1 MKLKII
7 IYLTIYLLNIGNLYS
22 IENKILLKIDNELIT
37 SIDIYNYSKYLV
49 KLDTDLKNLKDEEIY
64 EIAKNLL
71 VKQKIKKIKIFK
83 DNISTNIERETMDSY
98 INSIFASKGINNLDD
113 YEKFIKSINLNYEMM
128 KDYLENELIWNN
140 IIFKKFSSGV
150 KINKNEL
157 EKKIRNTN
165 NINTISYLLSE
176 IVFEAKNRSEINQKY
191 VKIKDTIEKDGFKK
205 AALIHS
211 TSDSS
216 SDGGNI
222 GWINENSVNK
232 KIFDIISNLKVKE
245 YSKPILFQG
254 GFLILMLEEKKSI
267 KREINV
273 EKELNRLVNLM
284 TNQQLNRYSNIYFNK
299 VKKEVQI
306 NEF

>member
-7 IYLTIYLLNIGNLYS
+7 IYLLIYLLNIGNLYS

-71 VKQKIKKIKIFK
+71 VKQKIKKIKIIK
-83 DNISTNIERETMDSY
+83 DNISTNIERETMDAY
-98 INSIFASKGINNLDD
+98 INSIFASKGMNNLDD
-113 YEKFIKSINLNYEMM
+113 YEKFIKSINLNYEIM

-140 IIFKKFSSGV
+140 IIFKKFSSSV

-165 NINTISYLLSE
+165 NVNTISYLLSE
-176 IVFEAKNRSEINQKY
+176 IVYEAENRSEINQKY
-191 VKIKDTIEKDGFKK
+191 LKIKDTIEKDGFKK
-205 AALIHS
+205 AVLIHS
-211 TSDSS
+211 TADSS
-216 SDGGNI
+216 SNGGNI

-232 KIFDIISNLKVKE
+232 KILNIISNLKVKE

-254 GFLILMLEEKKSI
+254 GFLILMVEEKKTV
-267 KREINV
+267 KREVNV
-273 EKELNRLVNLM
+273 EKELNKLVNLM

-299 VKKEVQI
+299 VKKEIQI

>member
-140 IIFKKFSSGV
+140 IIFKKFCNVSS
-150 KINKNEL
+150 L
-157 EKKIRNTN
+157 
-165 NINTISYLLSE
+165 
-176 IVFEAKNRSEINQKY
+176 
-191 VKIKDTIEKDGFKK
+191 
-205 AALIHS
+205 
-211 TSDSS
+211 
-216 SDGGNI
+216 
-222 GWINENSVNK
+222 
-232 KIFDIISNLKVKE
+232 ISNRHCGGQTLHDLI
-245 YSKPILFQG
+245 SKT
-254 GFLILMLEEKKSI
+254 
-267 KREINV
+267 R
-273 EKELNRLVNLM
+273 
-284 TNQQLNRYSNIYFNK
+284 T
-299 VKKEVQI
+299 
-306 NEF
+306 

>member
-7 IYLTIYLLNIGNLYS
+7 IYLLIYLLNIGNLYS

-71 VKQKIKKIKIFK
+71 VKQKIKKIKIIK
-83 DNISTNIERETMDSY
+83 DNISTNIERETMDAY
-98 INSIFASKGINNLDD
+98 INSIFASKGMNNLDD
-113 YEKFIKSINLNYEMM
+113 YEKFIKSINLNYDIM

-140 IIFKKFSSGV
+140 IIFKKFSSSV
-150 KINKNEL
+150 KININEL

-165 NINTISYLLSE
+165 NVNTISYLLSE
-176 IVFEAKNRSEINQKY
+176 IVYEAENRSEINQKY
-191 VKIKDTIEKDGFKK
+191 LKIKDTIEKDGFKK
-205 AALIHS
+205 AVLIHS
-211 TSDSS
+211 TADSS
-216 SDGGNI
+216 SNGGNI

-232 KIFDIISNLKVKE
+232 KILNIISNLKVKE

-254 GFLILMLEEKKSI
+254 GFLILMVEEKKTV
-267 KREINV
+267 KREVNV
-273 EKELNRLVNLM
+273 EKELNKLVNLM

-299 VKKEVQI
+299 VKKEIQI

>member
-7 IYLTIYLLNIGNLYS
+7 IYLLIFFFNIGNLYS

-37 SIDIYNYSKYLV
+37 SIDIYNYTKYLV
-49 KLDTDLKNLKDEEIY
+49 KLDADLKNLRDEEIY

-71 VKQKIKKIKIFK
+71 VKQKIKKIKIIK
-83 DNISTNIERETMDSY
+83 DDISTNIERETMDAY
-98 INSIFASKGINNLDD
+98 INSIFASKGIKNLDD

-140 IIFKKFSSGV
+140 IIFKKFSSSI
-150 KINKNEL
+150 KINKKEL
-157 EKKIRNTN
+157 ENKIRNTN
-165 NINTISYLLSE
+165 KVDTISYLLSE
-176 IVFEAKNRSEINQKY
+176 IVFEAKNKSEINEKY

-211 TSDSS
+211 TADSS
-216 SDGGNI
+216 SNGGNI
-222 GWINENSVNK
+222 GWVNENSINK
-232 KIFDIISNLKVKE
+232 KILDIISNLKVKE

-254 GFLILMLEEKKSI
+254 GFLILMIEEKKSL
-267 KREINV
+267 KRELNI
-273 EKELNRLVNLM
+273 EKELNKLVNLM

-299 VKKEVQI
+299 VKKEIQI

>member
-7 IYLTIYLLNIGNLYS
+7 IYLIINLLNIGNLYS

-71 VKQKIKKIKIFK
+71 VKQKIKKIKIIK
-83 DNISTNIERETMDSY
+83 DNISTNIERETMDAY
-98 INSIFASKGINNLDD
+98 INSIFASKGMNNLDD
-113 YEKFIKSINLNYEMM
+113 YEKFIKSINLNYEIM

-140 IIFKKFSSGV
+140 IIFKKFSSSV

-165 NINTISYLLSE
+165 NVNTISYLLSE
-176 IVFEAKNRSEINQKY
+176 IVYEAENRSEINQKY
-191 VKIKDTIEKDGFKK
+191 LKIKDTIEKDGFKK
-205 AALIHS
+205 AVLIHS
-211 TSDSS
+211 TADSS
-216 SDGGNI
+216 SNGGNI

-232 KIFDIISNLKVKE
+232 KILNIISNLKVKE

-254 GFLILMLEEKKSI
+254 GFLILMVEEKKTV
-267 KREINV
+267 KREVNV
-273 EKELNRLVNLM
+273 EKELNKLVNLM

-299 VKKEVQI
+299 VKKEIQI